1 MSLIK
6 LPPGMTPEE
15 FFATP
20 EGRRA
25 AEYQRRFN
33 EGTQDARQTARPLP
47 PARPLPSPSPRA
59 RDFAILPGRDKDPET
74 GEWLDTPGY
83 PIMTPAPTPPNA
95 PPSPAR
101 RGPWKPPPQ
110 TSKPGQAQPK
120 IDPEMNATRLMDAT
134 TSDLSAALA
143 EMFPEMGR
151 GERHSLARQ
160 LAEEYMRDRSQAR
173 TELRPKHPTAP
184 DTEQMEFENAYS
196 KMSQERAREE
206 RMRKRMEQAMA
217 EEARGP
223 RVTRAT
229 ASQAMPPTRQ
239 RNPSGRYDE
248 PVPDWMTRKPQQ

>member
-33 EGTQDARQTARPLP
+33 EDPQGTKPISRPLP
-47 PARPLPSPSPRA
+47 PARPVTPPRGPGAGGHKA
-59 RDFAILPGRDKDPET
+59 RDFAVLPGRDIDPET
-74 GEWLDTPGY
+74 GEVLNAGRPGVGAWGASE
-83 PIMTPAPTPPNA
+83 PGAPAGGKRPTF
-95 PPSPAR
+95 
-101 RGPWKPPPQ
+101 
-110 TSKPGQAQPK
+110 KPGQAQPK
-120 IDPEMNATRLMDAT
+120 VNPEMSATRLMDAT
-134 TSDLSAALA
+134 TSDLSSALA
-143 EMFPEMGR
+143 EMFPEMGP

-160 LAEEYMRDRSQAR
+160 LAEEYMRERSQAR

-184 DTEQMEFENAYS
+184 DTEQMEFETAYS

-206 RMRKRMEQAMA
+206 RMRKRMEQALA

-229 ASQAMPPTRQ
+229 AGQSMPPTRQ

-248 PVPDWMTRKPQQ
+248 PAPDWMTRKPQ

>member
-47 PARPLPSPSPRA
+47 PARPLPSPSPRPVG
-59 RDFAILPGRDKDPET
+59 RDRAILPGRDKDPET
-74 GEWLDTPGY
+74 GEMLGTPGY
-83 PIMTPAPTPPNA
+83 PIRQSGPAAAEPPI
-95 PPSPAR
+95 R
-101 RGPWKPPPQ
+101 RHPPQ